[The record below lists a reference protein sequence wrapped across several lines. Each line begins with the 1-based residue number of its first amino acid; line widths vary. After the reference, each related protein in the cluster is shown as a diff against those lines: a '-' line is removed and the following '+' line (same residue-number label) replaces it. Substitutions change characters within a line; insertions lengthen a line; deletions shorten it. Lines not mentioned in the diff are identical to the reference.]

1 MRKLFIL
8 LLLGGLLGALSGPAL
23 AWEFELVGE
32 YEFRC
37 RYFARTG
44 DLDLFGNAALQE
56 AIPFGPPGGSAG
68 PFIGFAGPNIYGT
81 GNLASVSGDSANSVN
96 LAINN
101 LPVFGGSTPGLS
113 FPLASSY
120 RITRGGFSR
129 YGSDALYNDSRLTIK
144 PRIRINPAVRLDATY
159 TIGGMRNKYKQ
170 NNVADFLG
178 FDPVSGVPRGLAGS
192 FGLGAAPLE
201 RYYMSGT
208 STNAY
213 DGTFGTWE
221 QFRLTLNMPW
231 GIWSMGLKDFPF
243 GTGAT
248 YGQNTRGSDFLWAV
262 PYGPFRFLS
271 SVWLAR
277 GRFKQ
282 SWDTVP
288 DGDTKSRWFLG
299 FGFTY
304 DSGPL
309 SLGTFTI
316 WRQFHQKRGALP
328 LVAAMQFG
336 FLPLGQLGL
345 NYYNQLA
352 NINPALTFD
361 GQLADQ
367 PSLDESTLVNLAF
380 MKYNNGR
387 FFANVEYAWANLDT
401 TFPSNNYAGVVLQ
414 KPPINVEANHFFSEA
429 GFLAG
434 PAKLSLVA
442 AVASGPVL
450 INPTLATAN
459 PTKFPP
465 QKVYAAFP
473 INYQALEP
481 YEFLMFNTYGGGNS
495 GGWNAT
501 DVTFVSDDHGMMSDA
516 YCFAGRLDYALAAN
530 LNVWGSYIW
539 AHRLERAGFY
549 NGQVIDTG
557 FGQQTSASNITPGAL
572 LAQYGGST
580 PYCPDGFIGWE
591 ANVGFDWK
599 LLEGVTLRTRYAF
612 WQPGHWFD
620 YAYQAWGI
628 FQGNIQDGCILQSRS
643 AINAFETTIQADF

>member
-1 MRKLFIL
+1 MLSIL
-8 LLLGGLLGALSGPAL
+8 GLLLGALTGPAL
-23 AWEFELVGE
+23 AWEFELAGE
-32 YEFRC
+32 YEFRF

-56 AIPFGPPGGSAG
+56 GIPFPPPGGSAG

-81 GNLASVSGDSANSVN
+81 GNLASVPGDSANSVN
-96 LAINN
+96 PALNN
-101 LPVFGGSTPGLS
+101 LPVLGGLSPGLT

-129 YGSDALYNDSRLTIK
+129 FGSDALYNDSRLTIK
-144 PRIRINPAVRLDATY
+144 PRVRINRAARLDATY

-170 NNVADFLG
+170 NNVADFLP
-178 FDPVSGVPRGLAGS
+178 FDGLGLTGPRGMAGS

-208 STNAY
+208 SMNAY

-221 QFRLTLNMPW
+221 QFRLILNMPW

-248 YGQNTRGSDFLWAV
+248 FGENTRGSDFLWAV

-288 DGDTKSRWFLG
+288 DGDTKHRWFLG

-316 WRQFHQKRGALP
+316 WRQYHQKRGALP
-328 LVAAMQFG
+328 LVAATSLD
-336 FLPLGQLGL
+336 FLPFGQAGV
-345 NYYNQLA
+345 NYYNQMA
-352 NINPALTFD
+352 NITPPITFD

-367 PSLDESTLVNLAF
+367 PALDESTLVNLAY

-401 TFPSNNYAGVVLQ
+401 TFPTNNYAGVVVQ
-414 KPPINVEANHFFSEA
+414 KPPVNVEASHFFSEA

-442 AVASGPVL
+442 ALASGPVL
-450 INPTLATAN
+450 INPALVTAN
-459 PTKFPP
+459 PTMFPL

-495 GGWNAT
+495 GGWKAS
-501 DVTFVSDDHGMMSDA
+501 DVTFVSDEHGMMSDA

-530 LNVWGSYIW
+530 LNVWTSYIW

-557 FGQQTSASNITPGAL
+557 YGQQASITGFAQPPGAL
-572 LAQYGGST
+572 LARYGGST

-591 ANVGFDWK
+591 VNTGFDWK
-599 LLEGVTLRTRYAF
+599 LLEGVTLRTRYSF

-628 FQGNIQDGCILQSRS
+628 FDGAIQDGCILQSRS
-643 AINAFETTIQADF
+643 AINAFQTSILADF